1 MWKNRIQEE
10 ALCFLY
16 KKILN
21 GKLFPKETVL
31 HAFFQRLARFSN
43 FYSKPVSL
51 AVSAFTMGIYSVP
64 NSRCAMKCV
73 SIIKGR

>member
-1 MWKNRIQEE
+1 MRKNRTKEE

-16 KKILN
+16 KKMLN
-21 GKLFPKETVL
+21 GKPFSKETVL

-51 AVSAFTMGIYSVP
+51 AVSASTMGIYLLP
-64 NSRCAMKCV
+64 NGRCDMKCV
-73 SIIKGR
+73 PII

>member
-1 MWKNRIQEE
+1 MRKNRISEE

-16 KKILN
+16 KKISN
-21 GKLFPKETVL
+21 GKPFPEETVL

-64 NSRCAMKCV
+64 NSRCAMQCV